1 MGGLNWPDW
10 CAWTVLSRLC
20 PWVDPFMESPITQ
33 AACRLCRELG
43 TGGREPLIQEGQG
56 LVNIATGSIAFR
68 TSAAHG
74 SGQSCRWHSP
84 EEPPV
89 LCSLAAS
96 PCQPGLDTWALWL
109 TWLRRPPVP
118 ELWSSQSFADP
129 SKPSSQPAKLLI
141 LSKVQGNRNTWSSNN
156 LKQNH
161 IKRG

>member
-1 MGGLNWPDW
+1 MDCAVQALPMGG
-10 CAWTVLSRLC
+10 
-20 PWVDPFMESPITQ
+20 PIHGVPHHP

-43 TGGREPLIQEGQG
+43 TGGREPLIQEGQRP
-56 LVNIATGSIAFR
+56 VNIATGSIAFH

-74 SGQSCRWHSP
+74 SGQSCCWHGP

-89 LCSLAAS
+89 PCSLAAS
-96 PCQPGLDTWALWL
+96 PCQRGPDTWALWL

-161 IKRG
+161 IKQG